1 MISRKRQWIRHCQA
15 LWRQV
20 CTPNCL
26 LVMPKESSMMTK
38 APTRIESR
46 WAGRGVRLKCVE
58 EMVVIGLIC
67 VFIGFVSFVSKPS
80 LSLIIKWYVQTA
92 DYQIKD
98 AWLKPVSLIIKGPD
112 NQAQNLK
119 YQINQYLS
127 EILIV
132 RLWSLYYPRQLRWL
146 LGFGWGYG
154 IFSTSYGTFSTLC
167 QLQQAWRLRGN
178 IGNLIWQ

>member
-1 MISRKRQWIRHCQA
+1 MISRKGQWIRHWKA

-20 CTPNCL
+20 WTPNCL
-26 LVMPKESSMMTK
+26 LVMPKESSMMMK

-92 DYQIKD
+92 
-98 AWLKPVSLIIKGPD
+98 WLSNQGNQFLSNSLIIKEPD
-112 NQAQNLK
+112 NQAQDLK

-132 RLWSLYYPRQLRWL
+132 SLGPQYIAALLTSLPRFFL
-146 LGFGWGYG
+146 
-154 IFSTSYGTFSTLC
+154 SD
-167 QLQQAWRLRGN
+167 
-178 IGNLIWQ
+178 